1 MLSDAWD
8 AVCLHWTSFLRWSFF
23 INDLSGSSLCNVQA
37 KHRRHSWESRG
48 RRWCLSP
55 EIEVAGTGG
64 QRLDRSW
71 CAEMERGRS
80 CQMMLRGREVQGF
93 QVGQSALRRAAV
105 AEAGEKE
112 RKEADSRV
120 LQGGENVCS
129 GLTQPGFTSWFC
141 HFLRHFVTSVDV
153 GFLICAGGWQSSLT
167 GGRGC
172 FLVFVSGLHCCVGF
186 L

>member
-37 KHRRHSWESRG
+37 KHSRHSWESRG

-112 RKEADSRV
+112 SRV

-141 HFLRHFVTSVDV
+141 HFLPHCVTSMDV
-153 GFLICAGGWQSSLT
+153 GFLICAEGDSPLSQGAM
-167 GGRGC
+167 G
-172 FLVFVSGLHCCVGF
+172 VFWCLFWGLHCCVGF